1 MREEIVDEIGRIVK
15 DLGRKD
21 VLAAGLFGSMARGDF
36 HERSD
41 IDVFVVTEKELGIK
55 EQDQFYY
62 AFSELIRRFGRD
74 VTVLI
79 YDVRSLK
86 RVPSW
91 QTLKMVKDAVVNSF
105 IIDGFKWT

>member
-36 HERSD
+36 NERSD

-62 AFSELIRRFGRD
+62 AFSELIQRFGRD

-105 IIDGFKWT
+105 NMDGFKWT